1 MSAGAKS
8 VNIGVVGCGHHGCYL
23 ADRLKTLDGARITV
37 GYDPDAAAAAAFA
50 ETRSCAAAADFDALL
65 DDEVDAVVIA
75 SPPLTHKDSTLRAIA
90 AGKHV
95 FCEKPMA
102 LSVADC
108 DEMLAAAAAATVKL
122 CVGQVLRLM
131 GPFRKALELIGSE
144 NLGVPSG
151 IAVARCSEHSAQGGF
166 GVAWRQ
172 GRETSGGLLFEIN
185 AHEFDFFR
193 AVCGEPESVYAQ
205 GTRVMEEGFDYN
217 DLWYVN
223 VRFRSGA
230 LGVLHSSRS
239 CFVRMDYFTI
249 QCPGGTIST
258 YDQAAALTLN
268 TTAGESLTW
277 SPEDLE
283 SYEDPFRYELRSWV
297 EAITAGTPMI
307 VDGNDGR
314 MAVAMAAAAH
324 ESARSGEVVPV

>member
-1 MSAGAKS
+1 MSTGAKS
-8 VNIGVVGCGHHGCYL
+8 VNIGVIGCGPHGCFL
-23 ADRLKTLDGARITV
+23 ADRLKALDGARITV
-37 GYDPDAAAAAAFA
+37 GYDPDPAAAAAFA
-50 ETRSCAAAADFDALL
+50 ETCSCAAAADFDALL

-122 CVGQVLRLM
+122 CVGQVLRLV
-131 GPFRKALELIGSE
+131 GPFRQALELIGSE
-144 NLGVPSG
+144 NLGAPSG
-151 IAVARCSEHSAQGGF
+151 IAVARCSGYSDRGGF

-172 GRETSGGLLFEIN
+172 SSETSGGLLFEIN
-185 AHEFDFFR
+185 AHELDFLR

-205 GTRVMEEGFDYN
+205 GVRVMEDGFDYN

-230 LGVLHSSRS
+230 IGVLHSSRS
-239 CFVRMDYFTI
+239 CFVRMGYFTI

-258 YDQAAALTLN
+258 YDQTAALTLT
-268 TTAGESLTW
+268 TTAGESRTW

-283 SYEDPFRYELRSWV
+283 NYEDPFRYELRSWL
-297 EAITAGTPMI
+297 EAITADTPMI

-324 ESARSGEVVPV
+324 ESARSGEVVAV